1 MEIFICICVLR
12 ILKYLYLFI
21 LFINILVYKLLFF
34 TVFILLLHLR
44 VKLFTYDT
52 IFSVVNDENGSFE
65 NLSNDICIQ
74 WKMSFNPDRSK
85 QSQEVIF
92 WRKTSIQSR
101 PVLTFDNTPVLKT
114 THHKHLGSIL
124 NEKINFKE
132 HLKEKMP
139 KSYKGIAVLRKL

>member
-34 TVFILLLHLR
+34 TVFILLLHLH
-44 VKLFTYDT
+44 VKLFADDT
-52 IFSVVNDENGSFE
+52 IFSVVNDENESFE

-74 WKMSFNPDRSK
+74 WKMSFNRDRSK
-85 QSQEVIF
+85 QSKEVIF
-92 WRKTSIQSR
+92 SRKTSIQSR
-101 PVLTFDNTPVLKT
+101 PVLTFVNSPVIKT
-114 THHKHLGSIL
+114 THHKHLGWIL

-132 HLKEKMP
+132 HLKEKS

>member
-1 MEIFICICVLR
+1 MEIIIYICVLR

-34 TVFILLLHLR
+34 TVFILLLHLH
-44 VKLFTYDT
+44 VKLFTDDT
-52 IFSVVNDENGSFE
+52 IFSVVNDENESFE

-92 WRKTSIQSR
+92 SRKTWI
-101 PVLTFDNTPVLKT
+101 
-114 THHKHLGSIL
+114 
-124 NEKINFKE
+124 
-132 HLKEKMP
+132 
-139 KSYKGIAVLRKL
+139 